1 MLLATDNVC
10 AFGCT
15 YMLCVEH
22 PQCFSLL
29 TFGVPLC
36 NMLWAKHL
44 TLLPATDLSC
54 ALLQHAMDNGW
65 LIDREGKPKL
75 VAVLSSAHE
84 ASLGLAQLHRG
95 GAIHGGLS
103 PATCFL
109 KAARNQRGFV
119 VKVRRYSLI
128 VQCMKYQHHGI

>member
-1 MLLATDNVC
+1 MLLAPDIQC
-10 AFGCT
+10 AF
-15 YMLCVEH
+15 V
-22 PQCFSLL
+22 
-29 TFGVPLC
+29 
-36 NMLWAKHL
+36 
-44 TLLPATDLSC
+44 
-54 ALLQHAMDNGW
+54 QHAMDNGW

-75 VAVLSSAHE
+75 VALLSSAHE

-119 VKVRRYSLI
+119 VKVCRCSLT
-128 VQCMKYQHHGI
+128 VQCLKFQCLGA

>member
-1 MLLATDNVC
+1 
-10 AFGCT
+10 
-15 YMLCVEH
+15 
-22 PQCFSLL
+22 
-29 TFGVPLC
+29 
-36 NMLWAKHL
+36 
-44 TLLPATDLSC
+44 
-54 ALLQHAMDNGW
+54 MDNGW

-103 PATCFL
+103 PAACFL